1 MTVTR
6 RPPLES
12 TDSFQDRKWKEYV
25 AKGVA
30 DLQDAK
36 FPGTLTTAGTTGN
49 QTINKP
55 CGTVN
60 FAAAATT
67 LTVTNNLVTA
77 TSIVFAT
84 VLTNDSTAIIK
95 NVVPSAGS
103 FVIRLNA
110 AATAETRVGFLV
122 VTAFG

>member
-1 MTVTR
+1 MSVV
-6 RPPLES
+6 RPPRQS
-12 TDSFQDRKWKEYV
+12 TDGIQDRKWKE
-25 AKGVA
+25 AIAA
-30 DLQDAK
+30 DVSKLGEGK
-36 FPGTLTTAGTTGN
+36 LSGTNTPGGTTGN

-67 LTVTNNLVTA
+67 LTVTNSLVTA
-77 TSIVFAT
+77 SSIIFAT

-103 FVIRLNA
+103 FEIRLNA

-122 VTAFG
+122 VTAT